1 MKKRKNIMAKI
12 VAFIALFSIIIWV
25 IGTGVL
31 VIFSSPSSD
40 TQISQ
45 QELQEYIESLSW
57 STASFSWQLQN
68 EENSVDDVSE

>member
-1 MKKRKNIMAKI
+1 MAKI